1 QELYEGVNIGEEGPV
16 GLITYMRTDSVSL
29 AAEAVSACRAYV
41 AGRYGDAYVPEKPN
55 YFKSKSD
62 AQEAHEAIRPTD
74 VNRTPDQVKRFLS
87 KDQHALYKLVW
98 ERFVTC
104 QMAPAQVD
112 TTVVR
117 VRAGRAVFEA
127 RGRVTV
133 FPGWRAVGGTR

>member
-1 QELYEGVNIGEEGPV
+1 
-16 GLITYMRTDSVSL
+16 
-29 AAEAVSACRAYV
+29 
-41 AGRYGDAYVPEKPN
+41 
-55 YFKSKSD
+55 YFKSKQG

-74 VNRTPDQVKRFLS
+74 VDRTPERVRQYLS
-87 KDQHALYKLVW
+87 KDQHALYRLVW

-112 TTVVR
+112 TTAVR

-133 FPGWRAVGGTR
+133 FAGWRAVGGAKEGKDAEPVLPILSQDELLALEKLRHEHRTTQPPPRYSEATLV